1 MRNIRYS
8 VLLFC
13 MAAFDPFNTVSRS
26 FVLYM
31 QESPHKKNNFMLKSI
46 CVYCGSSMGTS
57 EAHAEAMRALARE
70 MINENIAL
78 VYGGGKVGLMGV
90 LADEMIRL
98 GGEVTGIIPRDLVEK
113 EVAHEELTRL
123 YIVKDMHERKAMM
136 SDMADGFIAAPGG
149 FGTLEELFEA
159 MAWAQLDLHDKPIGI
174 LNANGYYDSLITL
187 INHLSQEGFIQEKD
201 ADSLI
206 VESDP
211 KEMLRRLRI
220 AATPE
225 EKPVKP
231 SGRFLI

>member
-1 MRNIRYS
+1 
-8 VLLFC
+8 
-13 MAAFDPFNTVSRS
+13 
-26 FVLYM
+26 
-31 QESPHKKNNFMLKSI
+31 MLKSV
-46 CVYCGSSMGTS
+46 CVYCGSSMGVS
-57 EAHAEAMRALARE
+57 ESHAEAMRALARE

-98 GGEVTGIIPRDLVEK
+98 GGEVTGIIPKDLMDK

-136 SDMADGFIAAPGG
+136 SDLADGFIAAPGG
-149 FGTLEELFEA
+149 IGTMEELFETS
-159 MAWAQLDLHDKPIGI
+159 AWSQLGLHDKPIGV
-174 LNANGYYDSLITL
+174 LNVNGFYDSLIVL
-187 INHLSQEGFIQEKD
+187 INHLAKEGFAQEKY

-225 EKPVKP
+225 EKPAKP